1 MSPGLLLA
9 AAVLMGAVGA
19 APRQVPLK
27 PDELAPDFT
36 LVDQHGKPF
45 RLSAALAGRDFVVL
59 AFYVKAFTPAAEIS
73 NSPGSGTTDP
83 GTRR

>member
-1 MSPGLLLA
+1 
-9 AAVLMGAVGA
+9 MGAVGA

-59 AFYVKAFTPAAEIS
+59 AFYVKAFT
-73 NSPGSGTTDP
+73 GG
-83 GTRR
+83 